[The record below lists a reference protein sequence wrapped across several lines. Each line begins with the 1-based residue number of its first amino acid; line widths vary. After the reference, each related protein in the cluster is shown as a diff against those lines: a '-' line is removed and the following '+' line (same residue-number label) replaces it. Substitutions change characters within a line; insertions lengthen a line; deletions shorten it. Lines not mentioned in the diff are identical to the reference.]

1 MSGPAYKIHQELL
14 LGISDHYMLNK
25 TQKSFNTP
33 RVVGGISGKVDGKV
47 LHLMKA
53 FEVPWVH
60 HKDTNINQTTNA
72 EEITRT
78 LKYFGPKKDMLKP
91 DVGHLGRKNAL
102 QEEMYADL
110 SLVGLYITGETTAI
124 KEVERLAHDTF
135 RQQAEGTV
143 LILLFNPG
151 PLVNGS
157 LDMRLFEKNQEND
170 TFKELK
176 YEMASQAEET
186 IALES
191 VIRDLGA
198 NVQGG
203 SGYCA
208 VMDKTFVNGLDN
220 YFTNLN
226 GANSL
231 LCDDKN

>member
-25 TQKSFNTP
+25 IQDSFKTL
-33 RVVGGISGKVDGKV
+33 RVAGGISGKVDGKV

-60 HKDTNINQTTNA
+60 DRDENMDPITNSST
-72 EEITRT
+72 ITRT
-78 LKYFGPKKDMLKP
+78 LKFFGPNKDLLKP
-91 DVGHLGRKNAL
+91 DIGHLGSKNKL
-102 QEEMYADL
+102 QEEMYPEL
-110 SLVGLYITGETTAI
+110 SLVGLYITGETSSI
-124 KEVERLAHDTF
+124 KDVEKLAHDTF
-135 RQQAEGTV
+135 EKEAEGTI

-157 LDMRLFEKNQEND
+157 LDMKLFEKNNEND

-176 YEMASQAEET
+176 IEMAAQAEET

-220 YFTNLN
+220 YFTNLIS
-226 GANSL
+226 ADSL